1 MIKLKD
7 LLTEKLKRKKST
19 FGDYIQLDFYD
30 KGEHVGFTNIRLKKG
45 WNQLHVN
52 VKDEHQRKGYA
63 QQFIEGNLD
72 EYDYVVFPDDR
83 VLNRAFFKVINKFKN
98 KSKYDVFRNEKYDET
113 IISNKKKSKDKI
125 LDKLK

>member
-7 LLTEKLKRKKST
+7 LLMEKLKRKKST
-19 FGDYIQLDFYD
+19 SGEYMRLDFYD

-45 WNQLHVN
+45 WNQLHIE

-63 QQFIEGNLD
+63 YKFIEGNLD

-83 VLNRAFFKVINKFKN
+83 VLNPMLFKVINKFKG
-98 KSKYDVFRNEKYDET
+98 KSKYDVFRNEKYNET
-113 IISNKKKSKDKI
+113 IIRNNPI
-125 LDKLK
+125 NFNFIVLAVN